1 MREGLELVSV
11 NIDRKRIEELC
22 NQIKTKLEEQGK
34 NHLILTVAE
43 TNEFFD
49 DTDIEDGKCF
59 EELDCETRLV
69 DYDCGGY
76 DRDLRLDGVAIE
88 NGTLF
93 FYLTEREES
102 YKGCNDINTYKEDL
116 DGFLNNRCWWMAGGN
131 PVVEFEPERV
141 LEFYLGVLL
150 GNIEPVDWE

>member
-1 MREGLELVSV
+1 MREGIKLVSV

-34 NHLILTVAE
+34 KHLILTVAE

-49 DTDIEDGKCF
+49 DADIEDDKYF
-59 EELDCETRLV
+59 EGLDCETRLV
-69 DYDCGGY
+69 GYDCGGY
-76 DRDLRLDGVAIE
+76 DRDLRLDGVAVE
-88 NGTLF
+88 NGILC

-102 YKGCNDINTYKEDL
+102 NKGCNDIFTIKEDL
-116 DGFLNNRCWWMAGGN
+116 DGFLDKRCWWMAGGN

-141 LEFYLGVLL
+141 LKFYLDVLL
-150 GNIEPVDWE
+150 GKIEPVDW

>member
-1 MREGLELVSV
+1 MRKGLELVSV

-22 NQIKTKLEEQGK
+22 NQIKSKLEEQGK

-43 TNEFFD
+43 TNEFFED
-49 DTDIEDGKCF
+49 ADIEDDKYF
-59 EELDCETRLV
+59 EELDSETRLV

-76 DRDLRLDGVAIE
+76 DRDLRLDGVSIE
-88 NGTLF
+88 SGTLF

-102 YKGCNDINTYKEDL
+102 YKGCNDIFTIKKDL
-116 DGFLNNRCWWMAGGN
+116 DGFLNERNWWMAGGN

-141 LEFYLGVLL
+141 LQFYIDVLL
-150 GNIEPVDWE
+150 GKIEPVDW